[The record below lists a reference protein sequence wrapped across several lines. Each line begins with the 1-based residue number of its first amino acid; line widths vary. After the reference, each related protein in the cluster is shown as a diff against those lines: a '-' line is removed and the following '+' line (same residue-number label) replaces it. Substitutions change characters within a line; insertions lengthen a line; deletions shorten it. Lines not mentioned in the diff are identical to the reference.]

1 MLSTVFISK
10 IGKSETF
17 TLLTIYYA
25 TKQEQAKPTVHS
37 HYSDTNRDLVVLK
50 QVPADAI
57 CVKFLVDFFVP

>member
-10 IGKSETF
+10 IGRSETF
-17 TLLTIYYA
+17 NLLTICNKA
-25 TKQEQAKPTVHS
+25 EQAKPTVHS
-37 HYSDTNRDLVVLK
+37 HCSDTNRDLVVLK